1 MARAKKPA
9 EVKYGI
15 EITKPHSQEMYDH
28 NDMVAAE
35 MKSNILK
42 QWNSI
47 IKRLDMDSDWELKV
61 ENTYPDRRDD
71 RDNGMDLDAEP
82 SVNGGKE

>member
-28 NDMVAAE
+28 NDMVATE
-35 MKSNILK
+35 MKANILNK
-42 QWNSI
+42 WKELIEPFKNE
-47 IKRLDMDSDWELKV
+47 MYSDW
-61 ENTYPDRRDD
+61 TR
-71 RDNGMDLDAEP
+71 
-82 SVNGGKE
+82 